1 MAGRTRADDTPG
13 TTFVSNDGLVS
24 FDAQGYRLDSLGNR
38 TTSGNA
44 GIGGESKPRYQADIQ
59 ADIDKWQEEIRRYE
73 ADMAAWNA
81 AQQAGAVPGYN
92 PQYNKPAAD
101 QVWRYDPLSG
111 KMILDKPLSDRPL
124 ERTQQLLAASSWAPP
139 DILRSQQAMAGA
151 PEASAVGLDPYN
163 VFVPQVGTV
172 KPNYAP
178 QSPAAPSWFM
188 DANPTYGQ
196 QRQPWMDY
204 RPPQPVMPR
213 GEPTV
218 WGSTPTMDYVRGLGL
233 PTPNNQRFDQWR

>member
-1 MAGRTRADDTPG
+1 MARADNTPNAV
-13 TTFVSNDGLVS
+13 FVSDDNLVS
-24 FDAQGYRLDSLGNR
+24 FDEAGYRLDSLGNR
-38 TTSGNA
+38 TYSNA
-44 GIGGESKPRYQADIQ
+44 GIGGESKPRYTEKIQ
-59 ADIDKWQEEIRRYE
+59 KEIDDWKAQVAQYE

-81 AQQAGAVPGYN
+81 AQQPSYT
-92 PQYNKPAAD
+92 PQYNKPATD

-111 KMILDKPLSDRPL
+111 KMILDKPLSNRPL

-139 DILRSQQAMAGA
+139 DVLRSQQAMAGA

-178 QSPAAPSWFM
+178 QGAAAPSWVM

-196 QRQPWMDY
+196 QRQPWMDF
-204 RPPQPVMPR
+204 RPSQPVMQR
-213 GEPTV
+213 GEPDV
-218 WGSTPTMDYVRGLGL
+218 WPAFPAGYES
-233 PTPNNQRFDQWR
+233 WRPGR